1 MKKNCL
7 TLVLLVTALAAP
19 ALQSFA
25 MVPPPESL
33 RKSKHVERSKP
44 SDTDTTVVISDKVTI
59 LPPTHSPLAV
69 FLPIRPPLAVF
80 LPTKPPV
87 A

>member
-33 RKSKHVERSKP
+33 RKSRHVERSKP
-44 SDTDTTVVISDKVTI
+44 SDTDTTVVVSDKVAI
-59 LPPTHSPLAV
+59 CPPIKPPLAV
-69 FLPIRPPLAVF
+69 FLPTRPPLAVF